1 LDVFPLTR
9 DAFQQAQF
17 ARRRWV
23 RTAQFG
29 SEIDRPAASAEDTI
43 LARLQWCRLGGEV
56 SERQWHGV
64 CGVVEVQKDRLEL
77 GYLKRWAAHLE
88 VSDLLARVLG
98 ECGGA
103 GG

>member
-1 LDVFPLTR
+1 
-9 DAFQQAQF
+9 
-17 ARRRWV
+17 V
-23 RTAQFG
+23 RTTQFG
-29 SEIDRPAASAEDTI
+29 GEIDVPAASAEDTI

-56 SERQWHGV
+56 SERQWR
-64 CGVVEVQKDRLEL
+64 GVVEVQKDRLEL